1 MNEFLEYEKSE
12 KTIKTLNLDDFSV
25 GDLENY
31 LNELQ
36 VEIVRVKKE
45 IEKKT
50 ILLSEADKF
59 FR

>member
-1 MNEFLEYEKSE
+1 MNEFLEYEESK
-12 KTIKTLNLDDFSV
+12 KTIKPLNLDDFSV

-36 VEIVRVKKE
+36 IEIVRVKKE

-50 ILLSEADKF
+50 ILLNEADKF